1 VHAFDSDRP
10 MRRNYRNYL
19 TEVILNTF
27 RDAVRHK
34 DFVVTAELPL
44 GADQAMQDLL
54 DHLAVLRP
62 VVDAVQVGCGEGVD
76 VEIAALAAAGIA
88 RESGVDAI
96 VHLASRDRNRIAL
109 QNDIL
114 GAAALGVT
122 ALIPR
127 RGEKLPSSLRGRV
140 KGVFDTKAVQLLT
153 IARRVGENSEFVEGG
168 LFLGCL
174 VSAFRPKQDWN
185 AKLVKEK
192 LDAGAGFIQ
201 TRPSVEFDIVRG
213 YVSRLVSLRLTHRAA
228 VIVGVPLL
236 TSATAA
242 RTIGDRHP
250 GATIPDE
257 VIEQLANAADPRAEG
272 VQLLAGMLAELATV
286 PGVSGVAIL
295 DGTDC
300 RAVAEAIEISGVLD
314 QAGSG

>member
-1 VHAFDSDRP
+1 
-10 MRRNYRNYL
+10 
-19 TEVILNTF
+19 
-27 RDAVRHK
+27 
-34 DFVVTAELPL
+34 VTAELPL
-44 GADQAMQDLL
+44 GADQTMQNLL
-54 DHLAVLRP
+54 DHLAVLQP

-76 VEIAALAAAGIA
+76 VEISALAAASIA

-96 VHLASRDRNRIAL
+96 VHLSSRDRNRIAL

-114 GAAALGVT
+114 GAAVLGAT

-127 RGEKLPSSLRGRV
+127 RGDKLPSTLRGRV

-153 IARRVGENSEFVEGG
+153 AARRVGENSEFVEGG
-168 LFLGCL
+168 LLLGCL

-201 TRPSVEFDIVRG
+201 TRPSVEIDIVRD

-236 TSATAA
+236 TSAAAA

-250 GATIPDE
+250 GAAVPD
-257 VIEQLANAADPRAEG
+257 VIIGQLAEAADPRAEG
-272 VQLLAGMLAELATV
+272 VRLLASLLTELASV
-286 PGVSGVAIL
+286 PGVTGVAIL
-295 DGTDC
+295 DVEDVG
-300 RAVAEAIEISGVLD
+300 AAAEAVKLSGVLD
-314 QAGSG
+314 QAGSE

>member
-1 VHAFDSDRP
+1 
-10 MRRNYRNYL
+10 M
-19 TEVILNTF
+19 NTF
-27 RDAVRHK
+27 RDAVRRK
-34 DFVVTAELPL
+34 DFVITAELPL
-44 GADQAMQDLL
+44 DADQPLQELQ
-54 DHLAVLRP
+54 DHLTVLQP

-76 VEIAALAAAGIA
+76 MEIASLAAATIALQAGI
-88 RESGVDAI
+88 DAI
-96 VHLASRDRNRIAL
+96 VHLSSRDRNRIAL

-127 RGEKLPSSLRGRV
+127 RGEKLPSSLRGRI
-140 KGVFDTKAVQLLT
+140 KGVFDTKVAQLLT
-153 IARRVGENSEFVEGG
+153 IARHIGENSGFVEGG

-174 VSAFRPKQDWN
+174 VSAFRPKQDWK
-185 AKLVKEK
+185 AERVKEK

-201 TRPSVEFDIVRG
+201 TRPAVEIDIVRD

-236 TSATAA
+236 TSAAAA

-250 GATIPDE
+250 GATVPDS
-257 VIEQLANAADPRAEG
+257 IIGQLAEAVDPRAEG
-272 VQLLAGMLAELATV
+272 VRLLASMLAELAPV
-286 PGVSGVAIL
+286 PGVTGVAIL
-295 DGTDC
+295 DVDDSG
-300 RAVAEAIEISGVLD
+300 AVAEAINLSGVLG